1 MTVGEDSVRAV
12 TLLVEAVVSALLL
25 VVGITQLNTVV
36 GVVRLGLGLGGW
48 LIIRILDAGTIIRTL
63 ETLAAGM
70 EATILGIGA
79 ALEGLLAFL
88 MALAVIGVI
97 RVHRLAVV
105 GIA

>member
-1 MTVGEDSVRAV
+1 
-12 TLLVEAVVSALLL
+12 
-25 VVGITQLNTVV
+25 
-36 GVVRLGLGLGGW
+36 
-48 LIIRILDAGTIIRTL
+48 
-63 ETLAAGM
+63 M